1 MSNQLHFL
9 PVFVIMCKKQRIF
22 LGKGVCIH
30 MKLLSFIIPSYN
42 CSAFLD
48 KCVES
53 MLCPE
58 VLDQLDIII
67 VNDGSTDDTS
77 AIAQSYCDRYP
88 NSVRL
93 INQQNKGHGGAL
105 NAGCAAAIGK
115 YLKVIDA
122 DDWVETANLPTFL
135 SALENCESDVVL
147 THHYTRNVSNSQ
159 TRNWKSYPKA
169 FGSAM
174 TMEQIMAC
182 PNDFFRSLTFH
193 GITYRTDFYR
203 REGITLSEHV
213 FYEDQE
219 YSTIPCCFAQTITCL
234 DLFLYNYR
242 IGDVNQSVSD
252 ANQLK
257 RLSHSETVMNR
268 LLQEYNSRDLSSA
281 GQAFFCTKVKIFVL
295 GYLLTV
301 LLAEKNKSA
310 GRKKAAAMMALLEK
324 SMPHAHEMA
333 VRQYR
338 IFRIMNRFH
347 ISKRTWDRI
356 LDSKLYHAWKGNHD
370 FS

>member
-1 MSNQLHFL
+1 
-9 PVFVIMCKKQRIF
+9 
-22 LGKGVCIH
+22 

-42 CSAFLD
+42 CRQFLG

-105 NAGCAAAIGK
+105 NAGCAAAMGK

-122 DDWVETANLPTFL
+122 DDWVETENLPAFL
-135 SALENCESDVVL
+135 SALENCQSDVVL
-147 THHYTRNVSNSQ
+147 THHYTRNVSTGQ
-159 TRNWKSYPKA
+159 TRNWKSYPQA
-169 FGSAM
+169 FGVTM
-174 TMEQIMAC
+174 TMEQITAC

-193 GITYRTDFYR
+193 GITYRTDFYC
-203 REGITLSEHV
+203 REGIALSEHV

-219 YSTIPCCFAQTITCL
+219 YSTIPCCSAESITCF

-242 IGDVNQSVSD
+242 IGDMNQSMSD

-257 RLSHSETVMNR
+257 RLGHSETVMDR
-268 LLQEYNSRDLSSA
+268 LLREYETRELSAA
-281 GQAFFCTKVKIFVL
+281 GKAFFQTKIKIFVL
-295 GYLLTV
+295 GYLITV
-301 LLAEKNKSA
+301 LLADKNKSA
-310 GRKKAAAMMALLEK
+310 GRKRAEKMMTLLEEK
-324 SMPHAHEMA
+324 IPEAYAMA
-333 VRQYR
+333 CKQYKV
-338 IFRIMNRFH
+338 FRILNRLRV
-347 ISKRTWDRI
+347 SKAVWDGLI
-356 LDSKLYHAWKGNHD
+356 ESKLYHRLKGNHD
-370 FS
+370 FQS